1 LLVPKDIFSLF
12 VMLILWLM
20 IIVRPLK
27 FFNLFIYVRDHSF
40 SLNLRLY
47 DLIVLGPWRW
57 SDVFVAWRILIVRGD
72 FKWLKRVL
80 WVEKMLTRDL
90 TGKLTVFT
98 SCTPL
103 LIHVFNW
110 EFRVLCIQVVNV
122 NLSLLLLKFIF
133 RSKYKFISFLS
144 SASYYVFIWL
154 NLKWIFVPFSN

>member
-1 LLVPKDIFSLF
+1 
-12 VMLILWLM
+12 M
-20 IIVRPLK
+20 IIVRPFK
-27 FFNLFIYVRDHSF
+27 FLNLFIYVRDHSF

-57 SDVFVAWRILIVRGD
+57 AHIFVAWRILIVRGD

-80 WVEKMLTRDL
+80 WVEKMLARDL
-90 TGKLTVFT
+90 TGKLAVFT

-110 EFRVLCIQVVNV
+110 EFRVLCIQMVNV

-133 RSKYKFISFLS
+133 GSKDDHIGFLS
-144 SASYYVFIWL
+144 RSSYYTFIWL
-154 NLKWIFVPFSN
+154 NLKWVFVSFRN